1 MKQKYDFLIF
11 IGRFQPAHNA
21 HIEIIHEAL
30 KLAKQVIILV
40 GSSFQPRTHK
50 NPFTAEEREKLIR
63 SAFESDKYHCET
75 DLIFRYVSDKLYNDQ
90 QWALEVQS
98 HVQDV
103 LEEFGDGLA
112 SEMKVGIIGHKK
124 DNSTFYLDM
133 FPQWGDPVE
142 FPNVKDLHA
151 TSIRDYYFNDKWNDD
166 DPLSPD
172 VFTEMC
178 KDYLNE
184 GIFNFM
190 LDWRKTETFEYL
202 SGEYSFYENYK
213 AAWKDAPYPPTFV
226 TVDGIVIQSGHVLLV
241 RRRAFPGKGLWA
253 IPGGFLN
260 QGENVE
266 DAVIRE
272 LREETKLKVPPAVLK
287 GSIEESKVFDHPHRS
302 LRGRTITH
310 AHLILL
316 NPGPLPPVK
325 GGDDADKARWFSLEE
340 ILTMESQL
348 FEDHYS
354 IINYFIGRV

>member
-1 MKQKYDFLIF
+1 MKKFNYLIF

-21 HIEIIHEAL
+21 HIEIIREAL
-30 KLAKQVIILV
+30 KLAERVIILI

-63 SAFESDKYHCET
+63 SAFDDIPEET
-75 DLIFRYVSDKLYNDQ
+75 LIFRYVSDKLYNDQ

-98 HVQDV
+98 HIQDV
-103 LEEFGDGLA
+103 VADNWCGEEPT
-112 SEMKVGIIGHKK
+112 VGIIGHKK

-133 FPQWGDPVE
+133 FPQWGNPVE

-184 GIFNFM
+184 GIFDFM
-190 LDWRKTETFEYL
+190 TDWRKTETFEYL

-213 AAWKDAPYPPTFV
+213 SAWKDAPYPPTFV
-226 TVDGIVIQSGHVLLV
+226 TVDGIVIQSGHVLLI

-287 GSIEESKVFDHPHRS
+287 GSIKDSKVFDHPHRS

-310 AHLILL
+310 AHLVLL

-325 GGDDADKARWFSLEE
+325 GNDDADKAKWFSLEE

-354 IINYFIGRV
+354 ILNYFIGRV